1 MHGFGRYL
9 AAALA
14 ARFASEGMSLAV
26 VLLAL
31 ERTGSAAHGAFVLT
45 AWLAPHILAAP
56 LAGVAASRTRR
67 PRLFHVGALAGF
79 TGAVAALSVLLGRAP
94 APLVLAVA
102 LLGGSCGPMVTGGM
116 SSLVAGLVPAG
127 ARRDRAYAWDASTYN
142 AAAVTA
148 PAVVGLAAALGSAA
162 PAMAALALAGALAAA
177 LAATLPY
184 GTPQP
189 APAANG
195 GTHPAATSGANGVTA
210 SGANGVTASG
220 ANGRANGGGDAAASP
235 GATPPGPAPVGLG
248 AGLAALWRIR
258 ELRAITSATT
268 LAFVGIGTL
277 TTTSVLLASRLGSPG
292 AGGVLMTA
300 FAVGALAGSLTLGR
314 ITAVEPGRL
323 ARWAMAGTGAA
334 LAVAAFAPS
343 VTLAAVLFAAA
354 GVCDGPLLT
363 ATLRIRSEYAPDA
376 VRTQVFTLGAGLKLT
391 AASVGAALV
400 GFGAAA
406 PPQALLAGISV
417 LILAAALLHA
427 LVTRQAPQPAA
438 DAAATEPSGDS
449 ATAPAGRRTPGG
461 P

>member
-1 MHGFGRYL
+1 MQGFGRYL

-31 ERTGSAAHGAFVLT
+31 ERTGSAAYGAFVLT
-45 AWLAPHILAAP
+45 AWLAPHVLAAP
-56 LAGVAASRTRR
+56 LAGAAAARTRR
-67 PRLFHVGALAGF
+67 PRLFHVAALAGF

-102 LLGGSCGPMVTGGM
+102 LLGGACGPMVTGGM
-116 SSLVAGLVPAG
+116 SSLVAGLGPAG
-127 ARRDRAYAWDASTYN
+127 PGRDRAYAWDASTYN

-148 PAVVGLAAALGSAA
+148 PAVVGLAVALGSAA
-162 PAMAALALAGALAAA
+162 PAMAVLALAGALAAV

-184 GTPQP
+184 GTRRPDP
-189 APAANG
+189 DGSPGGGPGAPA
-195 GTHPAATSGANGVTA
+195 
-210 SGANGVTASG
+210 
-220 ANGRANGGGDAAASP
+220 
-235 GATPPGPAPVGLG
+235 GLG
-248 AGLAALWRIR
+248 AGLTALWRVR

-292 AGGVLMTA
+292 GGGWLMTA

-314 ITAVEPGRL
+314 ITSVEPGRL
-323 ARWAMAGTGAA
+323 ARRAMAGTGVA
-334 LAVAAFAPS
+334 LAAAAFAPS
-343 VTLAAVLFAAA
+343 VATAAVLFAAA
-354 GVCDGPLLT
+354 GVCAGPLLA

-400 GFGAAA
+400 GLAADA
-406 PPQALLAGISV
+406 PPQALLAGIAV
-417 LILAAALLHA
+417 LILAAAVLHVVVA
-427 LVTRQAPQPAA
+427 RPGAAPA
-438 DAAATEPSGDS
+438 DEAAATGPSAGS
-449 ATAPAGRRTPGG
+449 ATAPAGRRTP
-461 P
+461 

>member
-79 TGAVAALSVLLGRAP
+79 TCAVAALSVLLGRAP

-127 ARRDRAYAWDASTYN
+127 AARDRAYAWDASTYN

-184 GTPQP
+184 GAPQP
-189 APAANG
+189 ARATNPAN
-195 GTHPAATSGANGVTA
+195 
-210 SGANGVTASG
+210 
-220 ANGRANGGGDAAASP
+220 SP
-235 GATPPGPAPVGLG
+235 GAPAGPPPAGLG

-277 TTTSVLLASRLGSPG
+277 TTTSVLLASRLDSPG

-334 LAVAAFAPS
+334 LAAAAFAPS
-343 VTLAAVLFAAA
+343 VTLAAVLFTAA

-400 GFGAAA
+400 GFAAAA
-406 PPQALLAGISV
+406 PPQALLAGISL

-427 LVTRQAPQPAA
+427 LVARQAPARPGGA
-438 DAAATEPSGDS
+438 AAATEPSGGS
-449 ATAPAGRRTPGG
+449 ATAPAGRRTPAG

>member
-1 MHGFGRYL
+1 MHAFGRYL

-14 ARFASEGMSLAV
+14 ARFASEGTSLAL

-45 AWLAPHILAAP
+45 AWLAPHVLAAP
-56 LAGVAASRTRR
+56 LAGAAAARTRR
-67 PRLFHVGALAGF
+67 PRLLHVGALAGF
-79 TGAVAALSVLLGRAP
+79 GCAVAALSVLLGRAP

-116 SSLVAGLVPAG
+116 SSLVAALVPAG
-127 ARRDRAYAWDASTYN
+127 AGRDRAYAWDASTYN

-162 PAMAALALAGALAAA
+162 SAMAVLALAGALAAA

-184 GTPQP
+184 EAPRPDGAAPGN
-189 APAANG
+189 APA
-195 GTHPAATSGANGVTA
+195 
-210 SGANGVTASG
+210 
-220 ANGRANGGGDAAASP
+220 
-235 GATPPGPAPVGLG
+235 GLG
-248 AGLAALWRIR
+248 AGLSALWKIR

-277 TTTSVLLASRLGSPG
+277 TTASVLLASRLGSPG
-292 AGGVLMTA
+292 VGGVLMTA

-314 ITAVEPGRL
+314 ITAVEPGVL
-323 ARWAMAGTGAA
+323 ARWAMAGTGVA
-334 LAVAAFAPS
+334 LAAAAFAPS
-343 VTLAAVLFAAA
+343 VAVAAVLFTVA

-391 AASVGAALV
+391 AASLGAALV
-400 GFGAAA
+400 GFAASS
-406 PPQALLAGISV
+406 PPRALLGGISV
-417 LILAAALLHA
+417 VVLAAALLHA
-427 LVTRQAPQPAA
+427 LMAREAPAPTPAG
-438 DAAATEPSGDS
+438 AAATGPSEGS
-449 ATAPAGRRTPGG
+449 APAPARQRKPGG

>member
-45 AWLAPHILAAP
+45 AWLAPHVLAAP
-56 LAGVAASRTRR
+56 LAGAAAARTRR
-67 PRLFHVGALAGF
+67 PRLFHVGVLAGF
-79 TGAVAALSVLLGRAP
+79 TCAVAALSVLLGRAP

-127 ARRDRAYAWDASTYN
+127 AGRDRAYAWDASTYN

-184 GTPQP
+184 GTPP
-189 APAANG
+189 PGPGSKPGAGTGANPGSAPAA
-195 GTHPAATSGANGVTA
+195 
-210 SGANGVTASG
+210 
-220 ANGRANGGGDAAASP
+220 
-235 GATPPGPAPVGLG
+235 GLG

-300 FAVGALAGSLTLGR
+300 FAVGALAGSVTLSR
-314 ITAVEPGRL
+314 ITAMEPGRL
-323 ARWAMAGTGAA
+323 ARRAMAGTGVA
-334 LAVAAFAPS
+334 LAAAAFSPS
-343 VTLAAVLFAAA
+343 VTVGAVLFAAA

-400 GFGAAA
+400 GFAAAA

-427 LVTRQAPQPAA
+427 SVARQAPAPVGA
-438 DAAATEPSGDS
+438 AAATGPSEES
-449 ATAPAGRRTPGG
+449 ATAPTGRRTPGG